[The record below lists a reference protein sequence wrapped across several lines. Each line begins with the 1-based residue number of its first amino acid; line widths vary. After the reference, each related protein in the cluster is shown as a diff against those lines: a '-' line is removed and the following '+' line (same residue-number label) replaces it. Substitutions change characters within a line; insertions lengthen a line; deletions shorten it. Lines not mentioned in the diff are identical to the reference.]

1 MSILWTLL
9 FWSNLIII
17 CSWKLIGTT
26 QCSTCF
32 YYNRH
37 GGWTPPDW
45 EIPDVKTGG
54 ISRRIRCIH
63 QNMYIY
69 VYQTHERLFVRL
81 SCSNSNIEQHLPSAL
96 FIPQIIKIISKIRK
110 FPPVVFFIFKCR
122 SCQTPW
128 ASRHIWLKVS
138 RPRQKGAERR
148 RRKYLKDGNN
158 SFTCLLRDSL
168 TSRRARWCQIRSINE
183 ERLMTLIVHC
193 SHPSTLSMDIEKGP
207 KIISHLFFFKLL

>member
-1 MSILWTLL
+1 MSLYLNSLSFFMSILWTFL
-9 FWSNLIII
+9 FLSNFIII

-32 YYNRH
+32 YYNRQ
-37 GGWTPPDW
+37 GGWTPSDW

-63 QNMYIY
+63 QNMYA
-69 VYQTHERLFVRL
+69 YQTHERLFVRL
-81 SCSNSNIEQHLPSAL
+81 SCSNSNREQHLPSAL
-96 FIPQIIKIISKIRK
+96 FIPQIIK
-110 FPPVVFFIFKCR
+110 FPPVVFFIFKFR

-148 RRKYLKDGNN
+148 WRKYLKKMEITV
-158 SFTCLLRDSL
+158 SHAYYETH
-168 TSRRARWCQIRSINE
+168 SRRG
-183 ERLMTLIVHC
+183 ERVGVKF
-193 SHPSTLSMDIEKGP
+193 DQ
-207 KIISHLFFFKLL
+207 